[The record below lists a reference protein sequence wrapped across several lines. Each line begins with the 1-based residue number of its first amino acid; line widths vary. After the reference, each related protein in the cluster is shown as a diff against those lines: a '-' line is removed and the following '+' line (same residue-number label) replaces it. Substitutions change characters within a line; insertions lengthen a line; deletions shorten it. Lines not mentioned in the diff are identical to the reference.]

1 MVGQLVSLRIGHDLK
16 TKLLCHP
23 SFLKILWSSYTS
35 LCWEAVKIPMDMCSL
50 FILEILRTTIFF
62 FFHQLKGDNFLF
74 LTSLIP
80 WQSVPKPFLA
90 CFCGPALVPLRCD
103 RWYSSSVAVESC
115 LHHSLSIKSG
125 NRQHQG
131 YAARKYQPQASSEDL
146 LHMLF
151 PFLSIFF
158 PVFKALSLYVLLHS
172 S

>member
-1 MVGQLVSLRIGHDLK
+1 MSSQLFKNSLVFLYKPLLGGSENSNGHVFPLYFRNPPD
-16 TKLLCHP
+16 H
-23 SFLKILWSSYTS
+23 Y
-35 LCWEAVKIPMDMCSL
+35 
-50 FILEILRTTIFF
+50 FF
-62 FFHQLKGDNFLF
+62 FFRQLKGDNFLF

-90 CFCGPALVPLRCD
+90 CFCGPALVPLRYD

-125 NRQHQG
+125 NRQRQG